1 MNFLFLFPETIS
13 TSNNMSF
20 ISTFF
25 LYQLVLV
32 HYVRRSLSVWLE
44 KWFFLKPGTVL
55 SSLPSEHLGY
65 DSASSQVDLGRI
77 YFFLVLINYVFTAWK
92 ETWFVFDKRKL
103 WNLRMCFRLLFLQ
116 NTWFMMHLS
125 SSINTSVFINT
136 HSWVL
141 TTATSTLRLEP
152 WLSLWSR
159 ECPSPEHVLSFSLP
173 RES

>member
-1 MNFLFLFPETIS
+1 MYFLCLFPETIS
-13 TSNNMSF
+13 TNNNMSF

-25 LYQLVLV
+25 LYELVLV
-32 HYVRRSLSVWLE
+32 HYVRRSLSVCLE
-44 KWFFLKPGTVL
+44 KGFFLKPGTVL

-65 DSASSQVDLGRI
+65 DSASSQVAVGHI
-77 YFFLVLINYVFTAWK
+77 FLVLINYVFTTWK
-92 ETWFVFDKRKL
+92 ETWFAFDESKL
-103 WNLRMCFRLLFLQ
+103 WILRMCFHLLFLQ

-125 SSINTSVFINT
+125 SSINTSCFINT
-136 HSWVL
+136 HSWVR

-152 WLSLWSR
+152 WLSLWSG